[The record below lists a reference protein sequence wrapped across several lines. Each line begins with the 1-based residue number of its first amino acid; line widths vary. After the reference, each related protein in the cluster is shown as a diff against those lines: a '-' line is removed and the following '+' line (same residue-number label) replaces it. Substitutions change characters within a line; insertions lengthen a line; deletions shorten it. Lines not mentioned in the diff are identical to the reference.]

1 MKVWWRAILSY
12 LTGTEITNILFVS
25 VRIYIYIYFNLFGI
39 NFILRLTE
47 FGLLVTMQV
56 DVQESF
62 MSAKTFSSYKRMSLV
77 LLYKTLIFSKKK

>member
-1 MKVWWRAILSY
+1 MVACNFILSDWNRNY
-12 LTGTEITNILFVS
+12 QYFIRFSKNTFFF
-25 VRIYIYIYFNLFGI
+25 FNLFGI

-62 MSAKTFSSYKRMSLV
+62 MSEKTFSSYKRMSLV